1 MADWKEMSKQTQ
13 SQATPRASDV
23 YRCQMAL
30 NSVLQA
36 DISRRDL
43 RMDQGS
49 SEILVEY
56 STGLAEHLLGE
67 AAKLAKHR
75 GKNQIEVADLNLVLL
90 KKMGMK
96 SCTPDIVLPR
106 VILHHESLGAGY
118 GSMLHKLPSQ
128 VMINTEEGM
137 PQNTEKDAN
146 DAKGSAS
153 GGSKKRKL
161 A

>member
-1 MADWKEMSKQTQ
+1 MSQPKQQ
-13 SQATPRASDV
+13 RASEI

-36 DISRRDL
+36 DSSRRDL

-49 SEILVEY
+49 SEILLEY
-56 STGLAEHLLGE
+56 STGLAEHLLSE

-75 GKNQIEVADLNLVLL
+75 GKSQVDAADLNLILL

-96 SCTPDIVLPR
+96 SSAPDVVLPR

-118 GSMLHKLPSQ
+118 GSMLHKLPTSA
-128 VMINTEEGM
+128 MINTEADPKGM
-137 PQNTEKDAN
+137 AAYKEKDSK
-146 DAKGSAS
+146 DGKG
-153 GGSKKRKL
+153 GGGGGKKRKL